1 MEGKKKISKGETWEV
16 KRPECLPQISYNRNG
31 GGTCTRLFCTQLL
44 PCRLFSPRKRC
55 WAPGQSCQSALPA
68 PARRPWPCPRR
79 GRRSCGRPCPGPT
92 RPGCCRCYPVPR
104 RPSAHDW
111 LTSAPWWDSIREE
124 TRNESTTFHP
134 APGPGTLTLS
144 GAQWG
149 LGREVKSPEFQSLP
163 CYHSVILG
171 EQWHHFSRFWFSA

>member
-1 MEGKKKISKGETWEV
+1 MEGKKISKGETWEV
-16 KRPECLPQISYNRNG
+16 ERPKCLPQISYNRNG
-31 GGTCTRLFCTQLL
+31 AYVCTRLFCTQLL

-55 WAPGQSCQSALPA
+55 WALGQSCQSALPA

-79 GRRSCGRPCPGPT
+79 GQRSCGRPCPGPT

-111 LTSAPWWDSIREE
+111 LTAALWWDSIREE
-124 TRNESTTFHP
+124 TRNDSTTFHP
-134 APGPGTLTLS
+134 APGPGTVTPS
-144 GAQWG
+144 RAQWG

-163 CYHSVILG
+163 CYQCDLGWAVISL
-171 EQWHHFSRFWFSA
+171 F

>member
-16 KRPECLPQISYNRNG
+16 KRPECLPQIAYNRNG
-31 GGTCTRLFCTQLL
+31 GGTCTRLFCTQ
-44 PCRLFSPRKRC
+44 
-55 WAPGQSCQSALPA
+55 PGQSCQSALPA

-171 EQWHHFSRFWFSA
+171 GQWHHFSRFWFSA